1 MEDISI
7 QFVVINKAITS
18 AQKNA
23 IEELN
28 IPVLINSSD
37 CARLEKMVD
46 KRPKKGEQLIV
57 VWCEE
62 DGIDFDE
69 VIDTKYKIIL
79 KGVNSIGKL
88 VTYTIPVGIF
98 EKNSS
103 TVARITV
110 VDAVKKKVED

>member
-7 QFVVINKAITS
+7 QFVVINNAITGT
-18 AQKNA
+18 QKNV

-37 CARLEKMVD
+37 CERLEKMVD
-46 KRPKKGEQLIV
+46 TRPEKGEQLII

-62 DGIDFDE
+62 DGIDFAE

-79 KGVNSIGKL
+79 KGVNRIGKL
-88 VTYTIPVGIF
+88 VTYTIPIGIF
-98 EKNSS
+98 EKTSS
-103 TVARITV
+103 TAARITII
-110 VDAVKKKVED
+110 DAVKKKVED